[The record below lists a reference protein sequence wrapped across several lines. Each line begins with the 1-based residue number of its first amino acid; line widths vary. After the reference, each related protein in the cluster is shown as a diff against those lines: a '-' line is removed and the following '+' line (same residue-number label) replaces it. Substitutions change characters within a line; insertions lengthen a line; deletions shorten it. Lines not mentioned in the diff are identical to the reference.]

1 MAAPEIPARAR
12 NRRRTMRLKLL
23 GASIALLM
31 GAQAEASCTCQCV
44 DGAMQPLCDSAID
57 VAPICPSRICPIAGP
72 SIAPINPPTIPPLGT
87 SSCRQ
92 ARVCDPFGNC
102 RWQQVCR

>member
-1 MAAPEIPARAR
+1 MKWILIALSVWRVLLISARAD
-12 NRRRTMRLKLL
+12 
-23 GASIALLM
+23 
-31 GAQAEASCTCQCV
+31 ASCTCQCV
-44 DGAMQPLCDSAID
+44 NGEMQPLCSSSLDIP
-57 VAPICPSRICPIAGP
+57 PICPPRVCPMPVP
-72 SIAPINPPTIPPLGT
+72 SIAPINPPTVPPLGT